1 MEVTNYMSQ
10 LIGETPLLKL
20 QRSVPYKA
28 AQVYVK
34 LETANPTG
42 SIYDRVALNMLE
54 VAENEGRLQ
63 AGQQI
68 VVATTAEVAAS
79 FALLGASKGYDTKA
93 FVPDTASHHDLTV
106 LRAYG
111 AQVQLVA
118 GDQGVVAAMTQ
129 ARAYADAGNHVFMD
143 VYNDDSNA
151 AVHEKT
157 TGPEIIEALNGA
169 PDAFVTTI
177 ATGGTMTGIG
187 NALRQENKDIQLY
200 AVEDKSAKFLS
211 GEMAKPSEATGF
223 NPGILPLNLETT
235 LYDSIVAIDLAKA
248 RETSRLLA
256 INEGLLVGPAG
267 GAAVA
272 AGIAVAQNLG
282 QNKKVVVVIPDD
294 GRRFVAEG
302 TFDFNTANE

>member
-1 MEVTNYMSQ
+1 MEVTNYISQ

-42 SIYDRVALNMLE
+42 SIYDRVALNMIE

-93 FVPDTASHHDLTV
+93 FVPDTATHHDLTV
-106 LRAYG
+106 LRSYG

-118 GDQGVVAAMTQ
+118 GKQGVVDAMTQ
-129 ARAYADAGNHVFMD
+129 ARAYAEAGNHLFID
-143 VYNDDSNA
+143 VYDDESNA
-151 AVHEKT
+151 TVHEKT

-169 PDAFVTTI
+169 PDAFVSTI
-177 ATGGTMTGIG
+177 ATGGTMTGVG
-187 NALRQENKDIQLY
+187 TALRQENKNIQLY
-200 AVEDKSAKFLS
+200 AVEDKDAKFLS
-211 GEMAKPSEATGF
+211 GEMANPSVATGF
-223 NPGILPLNLETT
+223 NPGLLPLNLDTT

-248 RETSRLLA
+248 KETSRLLA

-272 AGIAVAQNLG
+272 AAIAVAKTLG

-302 TFDFNTANE
+302 AFDFNTSN

>member
-1 MEVTNYMSQ
+1 MEVTNYISQ

-42 SIYDRVALNMLE
+42 SIYDRVALNMIE

-93 FVPDTASHHDLTV
+93 FVPDTATHHDLTV
-106 LRAYG
+106 LRSYG

-118 GDQGVVAAMTQ
+118 GKQGVVDAMTQ
-129 ARAYADAGNHVFMD
+129 ARAYAEAGNHLFMD
-143 VYNDDSNA
+143 VYDDESNA
-151 AVHEKT
+151 TVHEKT

-169 PDAFVTTI
+169 PDAFVSTI
-177 ATGGTMTGIG
+177 ATGGTMTGVG
-187 NALRQENKDIQLY
+187 TALRQEDKDIQLY
-200 AVEDKSAKFLS
+200 AVEDKDAKFLS
-211 GEMAKPSEATGF
+211 GEMANPSVATGF
-223 NPGILPLNLETT
+223 NPGLLPLNLDTT
-235 LYDSIVAIDLAKA
+235 LYDSIVSIDLAKA
-248 RETSRLLA
+248 KETSRLLA

-272 AGIAVAQNLG
+272 AAVAVAKTLG

-302 TFDFNTANE
+302 AFDFDTSN

>member
-1 MEVTNYMSQ
+1 MEVTKYMSQ

-42 SIYDRVALNMLE
+42 SIYDRVALNMIE
-54 VAENEGRLQ
+54 VAEIEGRLK
-63 AGQQI
+63 AGQEI

-93 FVPDTASHHDLTV
+93 FVPDTTTHHDLTV

-118 GDQGVVAAMTQ
+118 GKQGVVDAMTQ
-129 ARAYADAGNHVFMD
+129 ARAYAEAGNHLLID
-143 VYNDDSNA
+143 VYDDEGNA

-177 ATGGTMTGIG
+177 ATGGTMTGVG
-187 NALRQENKDIQLY
+187 TALRQENKDIQLY
-200 AVEDKSAKFLS
+200 AVEDKDAKFLS
-211 GEMAKPSEATGF
+211 GEMAKPSVATGF
-223 NPGILPLNLETT
+223 NPGLLPLNLDNT
-235 LYDSIVAIDLAKA
+235 LYDGIVAIDLAKA
-248 RETSRLLA
+248 KETSRLLA

-272 AGIAVAQNLG
+272 AAIAVAKTLG
-282 QNKKVVVVIPDD
+282 RNKKVVVVIPDD

-302 TFDFNTANE
+302 AFDFNISN

>member
-42 SIYDRVALNMLE
+42 SIYDRVALNMIE

-93 FVPDTASHHDLTV
+93 FVPDTATHHDLTV

-118 GDQGVVAAMTQ
+118 GKQGVVDAMTQ
-129 ARAYADAGNHVFMD
+129 ARAYAEAGNHLFMD
-143 VYNDDSNA
+143 VYDDESNA
-151 AVHEKT
+151 TVHEKT

-169 PDAFVTTI
+169 PDAFVSTI
-177 ATGGTMTGIG
+177 ATGGTMTGVG
-187 NALRQENKDIQLY
+187 TALRQEDKGIQLY
-200 AVEDKSAKFLS
+200 AVEDKDAKFLS
-211 GEMAKPSEATGF
+211 GEMANPSVATGF
-223 NPGILPLNLETT
+223 NPGLLPLNLDTT
-235 LYDSIVAIDLAKA
+235 LYDSIVAIGLAKA
-248 RETSRLLA
+248 KETSRLLA
-256 INEGLLVGPAG
+256 INEGLLVGLAG

-272 AGIAVAQNLG
+272 AAIAVAKTLG

-302 TFDFNTANE
+302 AFDFNTSN

>member
-42 SIYDRVALNMLE
+42 SIYDRVALNMIE

-63 AGQQI
+63 SGQQI

-93 FVPDTASHHDLTV
+93 FVPDTATHHDLTV

-118 GDQGVVAAMTQ
+118 GKQGVVDAMTQ
-129 ARAYADAGNHVFMD
+129 ARAYAEAGNHLFMD
-143 VYNDDSNA
+143 VYDDESNA
-151 AVHEKT
+151 TVHEKT

-169 PDAFVTTI
+169 PDAFVSTI
-177 ATGGTMTGIG
+177 ATGGTMTGVG
-187 NALRQENKDIQLY
+187 TALRQEGKGIQLY
-200 AVEDKSAKFLS
+200 AVEDKDAKFLS
-211 GEMAKPSEATGF
+211 GEMANPSVATGF
-223 NPGILPLNLETT
+223 NPGLLPLNLDTT
-235 LYDSIVAIDLAKA
+235 LYDSIVSIDLAKA
-248 RETSRLLA
+248 KETSRLLA
-256 INEGLLVGPAG
+256 INEGLLVGLAG

-272 AGIAVAQNLG
+272 AAIAVAKTLG

-302 TFDFNTANE
+302 AFDFNTSN

>member
-1 MEVTNYMSQ
+1 MEVTNYISQ

-42 SIYDRVALNMLE
+42 SIYDRVALNMIE

-93 FVPDTASHHDLTV
+93 FVPDTATHHDLTV
-106 LRAYG
+106 LRSYG

-118 GDQGVVAAMTQ
+118 GKQGVVDAMTQ
-129 ARAYADAGNHVFMD
+129 ARAYAEAGNHLFMD
-143 VYNDDSNA
+143 VYDDESNA
-151 AVHEKT
+151 TVHEKT

-169 PDAFVTTI
+169 PDAFVSTI
-177 ATGGTMTGIG
+177 ATGGTMTGVG
-187 NALRQENKDIQLY
+187 TALRQEDKDIQLY
-200 AVEDKSAKFLS
+200 AVEDKDAKFLS
-211 GEMAKPSEATGF
+211 GEMANPSVATGF
-223 NPGILPLNLETT
+223 NPGLLPLNLDTT

-256 INEGLLVGPAG
+256 INEGLLVGLAG

-272 AGIAVAQNLG
+272 AAIAVAKTLG

-302 TFDFNTANE
+302 AFDFDTSN

>member
-42 SIYDRVALNMLE
+42 SIYDRVALNMIE

-93 FVPDTASHHDLTV
+93 FVPDTTTHHDLTV

-111 AQVQLVA
+111 AQMQLVA
-118 GDQGVVAAMTQ
+118 GKQGVVDAMTQ
-129 ARAYADAGNHVFMD
+129 ARAYAEAGNHLFID
-143 VYNDDSNA
+143 VYDDESNA
-151 AVHEKT
+151 AVHVKT

-169 PDAFVTTI
+169 PDAFVSTI
-177 ATGGTMTGIG
+177 ATGGTMTGVG
-187 NALRQENKDIQLY
+187 TALRQENKNIQLY
-200 AVEDKSAKFLS
+200 AVEDKDAKFLS
-211 GEMAKPSEATGF
+211 GEMANPSVATGF
-223 NPGILPLNLETT
+223 NPGLLPLNLDTT

-248 RETSRLLA
+248 KETSRLLA

-267 GAAVA
+267 GGAVA
-272 AGIAVAQNLG
+272 AAIAVAKTLG

-302 TFDFNTANE
+302 AFDFNTSN

>member
-42 SIYDRVALNMLE
+42 SIYDRVALNMIE
-54 VAENEGRLQ
+54 VAENEGRLH

-93 FVPDTASHHDLTV
+93 FVPDTASQHDLTI

-118 GDQGVVAAMTQ
+118 GDQGVVTAMTQ
-129 ARAYADAGNHVFMD
+129 ARAYAEAGNHLFID
-143 VYNDDSNA
+143 VYDDDSNA
-151 AVHEKT
+151 IVHEKT

-169 PDAFVTTI
+169 PDAFVSTI

-187 NALRQENKDIQLY
+187 NVLRQENKDIQLY
-200 AVEDKSAKFLS
+200 AVEDKAAKFLS
-211 GEMAKPSEATGF
+211 GEVAKPSATTGF
-223 NPGILPLNLETT
+223 NPGLLPLNLDTT
-235 LYDSIVAIDLAKA
+235 LYDNIVAIDLAKA
-248 RETSRLLA
+248 KETSRLLA

-272 AGIAVAQNLG
+272 AAIAVAKTLG
-282 QNKKVVVVIPDD
+282 QNKKVVALIPDD

-302 TFDFNTANE
+302 NFNFNAANK

>member
-1 MEVTNYMSQ
+1 MEVTNYISQ

-42 SIYDRVALNMLE
+42 SIYDRVALNMIE

-93 FVPDTASHHDLTV
+93 FVPDTATHHDLTV
-106 LRAYG
+106 LRSYG

-118 GDQGVVAAMTQ
+118 GKQGVVDAMTQ
-129 ARAYADAGNHVFMD
+129 ARAYAEAGNHLFMD
-143 VYNDDSNA
+143 VYDDESNA
-151 AVHEKT
+151 TVHEKT

-169 PDAFVTTI
+169 PDAFVSTI
-177 ATGGTMTGIG
+177 ATGGTMTGVG
-187 NALRQENKDIQLY
+187 TALRQEDKDIQLY
-200 AVEDKSAKFLS
+200 AVEDKDAKFLS
-211 GEMAKPSEATGF
+211 GEMANPSVATGF
-223 NPGILPLNLETT
+223 NPGLLPLNLDTT

-272 AGIAVAQNLG
+272 AAIAVAKTLG

-302 TFDFNTANE
+302 AFDFDTSN

>member
-1 MEVTNYMSQ
+1 MEVTNYISQ

-42 SIYDRVALNMLE
+42 SIYDRVALNMIE

-93 FVPDTASHHDLTV
+93 FVPDTATHHDLTV
-106 LRAYG
+106 LRSYG

-118 GDQGVVAAMTQ
+118 GKQGVVDAMTQ
-129 ARAYADAGNHVFMD
+129 ARAYAEAGNHLFMD
-143 VYNDDSNA
+143 VYDDESNA
-151 AVHEKT
+151 TVHEKT

-169 PDAFVTTI
+169 PDAFVSTI
-177 ATGGTMTGIG
+177 ATGGTMTGVG
-187 NALRQENKDIQLY
+187 TALRQEDKDIQLY
-200 AVEDKSAKFLS
+200 AVEDKDAKFLS
-211 GEMAKPSEATGF
+211 GEMANPSVATGF
-223 NPGILPLNLETT
+223 NPGLLPLNLDTT

-272 AGIAVAQNLG
+272 AAIAVAKTLG

-302 TFDFNTANE
+302 AFDFNTSN

>member
-1 MEVTNYMSQ
+1 M
-10 LIGETPLLKL
+10 I
-20 QRSVPYKA
+20 
-28 AQVYVK
+28 
-34 LETANPTG
+34 
-42 SIYDRVALNMLE
+42 E

-93 FVPDTASHHDLTV
+93 FVPDTATHHDLTV

-118 GDQGVVAAMTQ
+118 GKQGVVDAMTQ
-129 ARAYADAGNHVFMD
+129 ARAYAEAGNHLFMD
-143 VYNDDSNA
+143 VYDDESNA
-151 AVHEKT
+151 TVHEKT

-169 PDAFVTTI
+169 PDAFVSTI
-177 ATGGTMTGIG
+177 ATGGTMTGVG
-187 NALRQENKDIQLY
+187 TALRQEDKGIQLY
-200 AVEDKSAKFLS
+200 AVEDKDAKFLS
-211 GEMAKPSEATGF
+211 GEMANPSVATGF
-223 NPGILPLNLETT
+223 NPGLLPLNLDTT

-248 RETSRLLA
+248 KETSRLLA
-256 INEGLLVGPAG
+256 INEGLLVGLAG

-272 AGIAVAQNLG
+272 AAIAVAKTLG

-302 TFDFNTANE
+302 AFDFNTSN